1 MRLKNTKGKR
11 NKKLLKGNERS
22 QNDYFAPRDPGL
34 SFAQT
39 H

>member
-22 QNDYFAPRDPGL
+22 QNAKQEDTMP
-34 SFAQT
+34 
-39 H
+39 